1 MFTLSCYL
9 SVENKAVA
17 HKLWLR
23 TDSDVLWTIT
33 RGGSSHLASV
43 NRIGQLDRWECP
55 SLSTKDDRGETK
67 RVSSA
72 LCYNGAVQQEVDVGS
87 TKV

>member
-1 MFTLSCYL
+1 MCCDYHTWWKFTFG
-9 SVENKAVA
+9 V
-17 HKLWLR
+17 
-23 TDSDVLWTIT
+23 
-33 RGGSSHLASV
+33 V

-72 LCYNGAVQQEVDVGS
+72 LCYNGALQQEVDVGS